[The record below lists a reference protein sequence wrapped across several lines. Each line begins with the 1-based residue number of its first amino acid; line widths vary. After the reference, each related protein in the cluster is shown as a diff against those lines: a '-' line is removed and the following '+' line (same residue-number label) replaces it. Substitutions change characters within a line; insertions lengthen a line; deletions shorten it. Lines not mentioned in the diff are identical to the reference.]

1 LRDFLRHPVILPVSI
16 GIFALTCVLPEHV
29 GWKTSFLLLS
39 LRSGVVPVMIL
50 ATLSNPGGIMG
61 RVLEFKTL
69 RLVGLISYSLYL
81 WQGYSC
87 RWSRLTA

>member
-1 LRDFLRHPVILPVSI
+1 
-16 GIFALTCVLPEHV
+16 
-29 GWKTSFLLLS
+29 
-39 LRSGVVPVMIL
+39 VVPVMIL